1 MSVQIDPERNEKK
14 YLHQF
19 ANFADRRVL
28 EIGCGEGRLTW
39 NYGGSTR
46 STTGIDPDLDAL
58 RIARLDRPHDLA
70 TKTYVACATA
80 EHLPFSKEEFDL
92 AIFAWSF

>member
-1 MSVQIDPERNEKK
+1 MSLHRDPEHNEKK

-19 ANFADRRVL
+19 AHLADRRVL

-39 NYGGSTR
+39 SYARSPR
-46 STTGIDPDLDAL
+46 STSAIDPDLDAL
-58 RIARLDRPHDLA
+58 RIARLDRPHDLEA
-70 TKTYVACATA
+70 KTDFTCATA
-80 EHLPFSKEEFDL
+80 EHLPFSKEKFDL